1 VKYGVKLFLCLIIF
15 SLYPLVV
22 SLVRYRKIDTSS
34 LAVIA
39 ISLLFICLFNAL
51 NGRIADNVLI
61 LVFIFSILAFNYYR
75 GLNRTRLEGMEDA
88 FKINNWLELS
98 FGVVIICMIFWVI
111 YVL

>member
-1 VKYGVKLFLCLIIF
+1 
-15 SLYPLVV
+15 
-22 SLVRYRKIDTSS
+22 
-34 LAVIA
+34 
-39 ISLLFICLFNAL
+39 
-51 NGRIADNVLI
+51 
-61 LVFIFSILAFNYYR
+61 VFIFSILAFNYYR